1 MIMKA
6 VAVFPGI
13 TGHFPIDAYAWQLLD
28 APAEAIKNVIALS

>member
-13 TGHFPIDAYAWQLLD
+13 TSHFPIDAYARQLLD
-28 APAEAIKNVIALS
+28 PLAEAIKNVITLS